1 MSQSSDHPTLSPE
14 QLERVAAIFKVLGEP
29 TRLRI
34 LQSICDSPRHVS
46 EIVDLTGATQANVSK
61 HLSLLL
67 QAGVLQLAQASSGP
81 VSGRAPAQTA
91 RPAHLLWNAKL
102 TRSTA
107 LRNGVQHVWSTM
119 KNSQ

>member
-67 QAGVLQLAQASSGP
+67 QAGVLQRRRQGQRIFYGMRNSLAP
-81 VSGRAPAQTA
+81 RLCEMVCNTFGRP
-91 RPAHLLWNAKL
+91 
-102 TRSTA
+102 
-107 LRNGVQHVWSTM
+107 
-119 KNSQ
+119 

>member
-34 LQSICDSPRHVS
+34 LQSICDSPRHVN

-67 QAGVLQLAQASSGP
+67 QAGVLQRRRQGQRIFYGMRNSLAP
-81 VSGRAPAQTA
+81 RLCEMVC
-91 RPAHLLWNAKL
+91 
-102 TRSTA
+102 ST
-107 LRNGVQHVWSTM
+107 LV
-119 KNSQ
+119 